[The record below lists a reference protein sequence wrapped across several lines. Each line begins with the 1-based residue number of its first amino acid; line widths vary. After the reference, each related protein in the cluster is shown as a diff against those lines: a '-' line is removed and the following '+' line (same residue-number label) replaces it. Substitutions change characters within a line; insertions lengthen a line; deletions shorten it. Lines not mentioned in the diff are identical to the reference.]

1 MRKKRNNRDW
11 KEITDGIFIIFF
23 LFTIIG
29 VLGFPA
35 VRWPKIGGLKS
46 VERVVILHGKAVVV
60 DREKISMGRH

>member
-1 MRKKRNNRDW
+1 MRKKKNRDR

-23 LFTIIG
+23 FTIIG
-29 VLGFPA
+29 VLRFPA
-35 VRWPKIGGLKS
+35 VRGPKIGGLKS